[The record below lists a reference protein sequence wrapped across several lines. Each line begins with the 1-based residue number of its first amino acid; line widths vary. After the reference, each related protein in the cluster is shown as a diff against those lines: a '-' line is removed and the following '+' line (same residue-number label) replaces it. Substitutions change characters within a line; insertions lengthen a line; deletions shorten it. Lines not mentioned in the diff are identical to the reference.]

1 MNHRQRALYVTVFLA
16 FGFTLVSLRLVQI
29 MLVDHEKYQDLAI
42 ANHLRR
48 IELPPHR
55 GAIVDANFNTLA
67 QTRIINDIYL
77 DGQDLKDPEE
87 TLHQIEQ
94 ILEVPANS
102 LVKTYNPAN
111 RYWSLRKDVDEK
123 MVIALRDLKLRNLII
138 EEKSVRSYPNGSHA
152 SHIIGFLGDDGKG
165 VSGIEKQMNTY
176 LRGIPGEIWI
186 EKDRKG
192 KEIAAYRRKDIQPV
206 DGMQVALTID
216 LSIQHIVEDQLDK
229 LVQKYQPNGAFVIVM
244 RPRTGEIL
252 AMANRPTFDP
262 NERKGA
268 KPEQM
273 RNRSI
278 TDTFE
283 PGSTFKVVSIAA
295 ALNEGVVTL
304 GTPIFCENGQ
314 FYYGGYT
321 LHDHEHFGNLTVN
334 EVIAHSSN
342 IGTAKIALNLGQEKL
357 FSYLQAFGFGKT
369 TNVLARQGESPGIL
383 RPLSQWSKISIT
395 RVPMGQGVAAT
406 PIQMI
411 TAMSTIA
418 NGGAL
423 MTPRIIK
430 QVNDSEGRVVEV
442 YSPRM
447 IRQVVAPSTA
457 RMMTQALQDVVS
469 DQGTA
474 AAAAVPGFTVAG
486 KTGTAQKFVNGEYSK
501 EKYVASFVGYL
512 PAENPQFVMLVMVDE
527 PKGKQYYGGQ
537 VSAPAFAEMS
547 KKIIQCLNLEPS
559 KEATAGVTQ
568 AKL

>member
-1 MNHRQRALYVTVFLA
+1 MNHRQRALYVIVFLA

-42 ANHLRR
+42 NNHLRR

-55 GAIVDANFNTLA
+55 GAIVDSAFNTLA

-77 DGQDLKDPEE
+77 DCQDLKDPEE
-87 TLHQIEQ
+87 TLKQIAS
-94 ILEVPANS
+94 ILELPADQLAKS
-102 LVKTYNPAN
+102 YNPEA
-111 RYWSLRKDVDEK
+111 RYLPLRKDVEEK
-123 MVIALRDLKLRNLII
+123 MVVALRELKVRNLIFK
-138 EEKSVRSYPNGSHA
+138 ETSVRSYPNGAHA
-152 SHIIGFLGDDGKG
+152 SHLIGFLGDDNRGA
-165 VSGIEKQMNTY
+165 SGIEKQMNSY
-176 LRGIPGEIWI
+176 LRGIPGELWI

-192 KEIAAYRRKDIQPV
+192 KEIAAYRRKDLQPV

-216 LSIQHIVEDQLDK
+216 LSIQHIIEDQLDK
-229 LVQKYQPNGAFVIVM
+229 LVQKYQPAGAFVIVM

-262 NERKGA
+262 NERRGA

-273 RNRSI
+273 RNRCI

-283 PGSTFKVVSIAA
+283 PGSTFKAVSIAA
-295 ALNEGVVTL
+295 AINEGVVTL
-304 GTPIFCENGQ
+304 GTPIFCENGE
-314 FYYGGYT
+314 FYYGGFT
-321 LHDHEHFGNLTVN
+321 LHDHERYGMMTVR
-334 EVIAHSSN
+334 EVIAKSSN
-342 IGTAKIALNLGQEKL
+342 IGTGKIALMLGQEKL
-357 FSYLQAFGFGKT
+357 FPYLQAFGFGRVT
-369 TNVLARQGESPGIL
+369 GILSRQGESAGIL
-383 RPLSQWSKISIT
+383 RPLSQWSKVSIT

-406 PIQMI
+406 PLQMI
-411 TAMSTIA
+411 SAMSAVA

-423 MTPRIIK
+423 MTPRIVK
-430 QVNDSEGRVVEV
+430 QVNDSEGRVVEI

-447 IRQVVAPSTA
+447 VRQVIAPSTA
-457 RMMTQALQDVVS
+457 RMMTQSLEDVVS

-474 AAAAVPGFTVAG
+474 QAASVPGFTVAG

-501 EKYVASFVGYL
+501 EKYVASFIGYL

-537 VSAPAFAEMS
+537 VAAPAFAEMS
-547 KKIIQCLNLEPS
+547 KKIVQCLNLEPK
-559 KEATAGVTQ
+559 KETAGVTQ

>member
-1 MNHRQRALYVTVFLA
+1 MNHRQRALYVIVFLA

-42 ANHLRR
+42 NNHLRR

-67 QTRIINDIYL
+67 QTRIINDIFL
-77 DGQDLKDPEE
+77 DCQDLKDPEE
-87 TLHQIEQ
+87 TLKQIAT
-94 ILEVPANS
+94 ILELPEDQLLKS
-102 LVKTYNPAN
+102 YNPET
-111 RYWSLRKDVDEK
+111 RYLPLRKDVEEK
-123 MVIALRDLKLRNLII
+123 MVMALRELKVRNLIFK
-138 EEKSVRSYPNGSHA
+138 ETAVRSYPNGSHA
-152 SHIIGFLGDDGKG
+152 SHLIGFLGDDNRGA
-165 VSGIEKQMNTY
+165 SGIEKQMNSY
-176 LRGIPGEIWI
+176 LRGIPGELWI

-192 KEIAAYRRKDIQPV
+192 KEIAAYRRKDLQPV

-216 LSIQHIVEDQLDK
+216 LSIQHIIEDQLDK
-229 LVQKYQPNGAFVIVM
+229 LVQKYQPTGAFVIVM

-268 KPEQM
+268 KSEQM
-273 RNRSI
+273 RNRCL

-283 PGSTFKVVSIAA
+283 PGSTFKAVSIAA

-304 GTPIFCENGQ
+304 GTPIFCENGE
-314 FYYGGYT
+314 FYYGGFT
-321 LHDHEHFGNLTVN
+321 LHDHERYGMLTVK
-334 EVIAHSSN
+334 EVIARSSN
-342 IGTAKIALNLGQEKL
+342 IGTAKIALMLGQDKL
-357 FSYLQAFGFGKT
+357 FPYLQAFGFGRASGI
-369 TNVLARQGESPGIL
+369 LARQGESAGIL
-383 RPLSQWSKISIT
+383 RPLSQWSKVSIT

-406 PIQMI
+406 PIQMV
-411 TAMSTIA
+411 TAMSAVA

-423 MTPRIIK
+423 MTPRIVK
-430 QVNDSEGRVVEV
+430 QVNDSEGRVVEI

-447 IRQVVAPSTA
+447 VRQVIAPSTA
-457 RMMTQALQDVVS
+457 RMMTQSLEDVVS

-474 AAAAVPGFTVAG
+474 QAAAVPGFSVAG

-501 EKYVASFVGYL
+501 EKYVASFIGYL

-537 VSAPAFAEMS
+537 VAAPAFAEMS
-547 KKIIQCLNLEPS
+547 KKIVQCLNLEPK
-559 KEATAGVTQ
+559 KETAGVTQ

>member
-1 MNHRQRALYVTVFLA
+1 MNHRQRALYVIVFLA

-42 ANHLRR
+42 NNHLRR

-77 DGQDLKDPEE
+77 DCQDLKDPEE
-87 TLHQIEQ
+87 TLKQIAS
-94 ILEVPANS
+94 ILELPADQLIKS
-102 LVKTYNPAN
+102 YNPEA
-111 RYWSLRKDVDEK
+111 RYLPLRKDVEEK
-123 MVIALRDLKLRNLII
+123 MVLALRELKVRNLIFK
-138 EEKSVRSYPNGSHA
+138 ETSVRSYPNGAHA
-152 SHIIGFLGDDGKG
+152 SHLIGFLGDDNRGA
-165 VSGIEKQMNTY
+165 SGIEKQMNSY
-176 LRGIPGEIWI
+176 LRGIPGELWI

-192 KEIAAYRRKDIQPV
+192 KEIAAYRRKDLPPV

-216 LSIQHIVEDQLDK
+216 LSIQHIIEDQLDK
-229 LVQKYQPNGAFVIVM
+229 LVQKYQPAGAFVIVM

-262 NERKGA
+262 NERRGA
-268 KPEQM
+268 KPDQM
-273 RNRSI
+273 RNRCL

-283 PGSTFKVVSIAA
+283 PGSTFKAVSIAA
-295 ALNEGVVTL
+295 AINEGVVTL
-304 GTPIFCENGQ
+304 GTPIFCENGE
-314 FYYGGYT
+314 FYYGGFT
-321 LHDHEHFGNLTVN
+321 LHDHERYGMLTVR
-334 EVIAHSSN
+334 EVIAKSSN
-342 IGTAKIALNLGQEKL
+342 IGTGKIALMLGQDKL
-357 FSYLQAFGFGKT
+357 FPYLQAFGFGRVT
-369 TNVLARQGESPGIL
+369 GILARQGESAGIL
-383 RPLSQWSKISIT
+383 RPLSQWSKVSIT

-406 PIQMI
+406 PLQMI
-411 TAMSTIA
+411 NAMSAVA

-423 MTPRIIK
+423 MTPRIVK
-430 QVNDSEGRVVEV
+430 QVNDSAGRVVEI

-447 IRQVVAPSTA
+447 VRQVIAPSTA
-457 RMMTQALQDVVS
+457 RMMTQSLEDVVS

-474 AAAAVPGFTVAG
+474 QAASVPGFTVAG

-501 EKYVASFVGYL
+501 EKYVASFIGYL

-537 VSAPAFAEMS
+537 VAAPAFAEMS
-547 KKIIQCLNLEPS
+547 KKIVQCLNLEPK
-559 KEATAGVTQ
+559 KETAGVTQ

>member
-1 MNHRQRALYVTVFLA
+1 MNHRQRALYVIVFLA

-42 ANHLRR
+42 NNHLRR

-67 QTRIINDIYL
+67 QTRIINDIFL
-77 DGQDLKDPEE
+77 DCQDLKDPEE
-87 TLHQIEQ
+87 TLKQIAT
-94 ILEVPANS
+94 ILELPEEQLLKS
-102 LVKTYNPAN
+102 YNPET
-111 RYWSLRKDVDEK
+111 RYLPLRKDVEEK
-123 MVIALRDLKLRNLII
+123 MVMALRELKVRNLIFK
-138 EEKSVRSYPNGSHA
+138 ETSVRSYPNGSHA
-152 SHIIGFLGDDGKG
+152 SHLIGFLGDDNRGA
-165 VSGIEKQMNTY
+165 SGIEKQMNSY
-176 LRGIPGEIWI
+176 LRGIPGELWI

-192 KEIAAYRRKDIQPV
+192 KEIAAYRRKDLQPV

-216 LSIQHIVEDQLDK
+216 LSIQHIIEDQLDK
-229 LVQKYQPNGAFVIVM
+229 LVQKYQPAGAFVIVM

-268 KPEQM
+268 KSEQM
-273 RNRSI
+273 RNRCL

-283 PGSTFKVVSIAA
+283 PGSTFKAVSIAA

-304 GTPIFCENGQ
+304 GTPIFCENGE
-314 FYYGGYT
+314 FYYGGFT
-321 LHDHEHFGNLTVN
+321 LHDHERYGMLTVK
-334 EVIAHSSN
+334 EVIARSSN
-342 IGTAKIALNLGQEKL
+342 IGTAKIALMLGQDKL
-357 FSYLQAFGFGKT
+357 FPYLQAFGFGRASGI
-369 TNVLARQGESPGIL
+369 LARQGESAGIL
-383 RPLSQWSKISIT
+383 RPLSQWSKVSIT

-406 PIQMI
+406 PLQMV
-411 TAMSTIA
+411 TAMSAVA

-423 MTPRIIK
+423 MTPRIVK
-430 QVNDSEGRVVEV
+430 QVNDSEGRVVEI

-447 IRQVVAPSTA
+447 VRQVIAPSTA
-457 RMMTQALQDVVS
+457 RMMTQSLEDVVS

-474 AAAAVPGFTVAG
+474 QAAAVPGFSVAG

-501 EKYVASFVGYL
+501 EKYVASFIGYL

-537 VSAPAFAEMS
+537 VAAPAFAEMS
-547 KKIIQCLNLEPS
+547 KKIVQCLNLEPK
-559 KEATAGVTQ
+559 KETAGVTQ